1 LRWQHTRRAAI
12 DAIDV
17 PNPPPPR
24 ELNLMKLV
32 IAYVPNDAFE
42 PVRAE
47 MIDLGVLRMT
57 VSEVHSTS
65 ARSAIALRYRGA
77 PLTTHL
83 RAELRIECVATE
95 AQSPAVINV
104 LRANAGC
111 AGQIAVLD
119 LEEFHQESSAEEA
132 FSDDPRLDAAV
143 H

>member
-1 LRWQHTRRAAI
+1 
-12 DAIDV
+12 
-17 PNPPPPR
+17 
-24 ELNLMKLV
+24 MKLV

-47 MIDLGVLRMT
+47 LIDLGVLRMT

-95 AQSPAVINV
+95 TQSPAVIDA

-119 LEEFHQESSAEEA
+119 LEELHQESSAEEA
-132 FSDDPRLDAAV
+132 FPDDPRLDTAV

>member
-1 LRWQHTRRAAI
+1 
-12 DAIDV
+12 
-17 PNPPPPR
+17 
-24 ELNLMKLV
+24 MKLI
-32 IAYVPNDAFE
+32 IAHVPNDAFE

-47 MIDLGVLRMT
+47 LIDLGVLRMT

-95 AQSPAVINV
+95 TQSLAVIDV

-119 LEEFHQESSAEEA
+119 LEELHQESSAEVA
-132 FSDDPRLDAAV
+132 FSDDRRLDAAV

>member
-1 LRWQHTRRAAI
+1 MKLIVAH
-12 DAIDV
+12 V
-17 PNPPPPR
+17 PN
-24 ELNLMKLV
+24 E
-32 IAYVPNDAFE
+32 AFE

-47 MIDLGVLRMT
+47 LIDLGVLRMT

-77 PLTTHL
+77 PLATYL

-95 AQSPAVINV
+95 TQSPAVIEV

-111 AGQIAVLD
+111 AGQIAVLG
-119 LEEFHQESSAEEA
+119 LEELHHQSSAEEA
-132 FSDDPRLDAAV
+132 FSDDRRLDAAV